1 MFDIDDLN
9 FNNLDGRLQHLNKQQ
24 LLDLIKRYY
33 ESEKI
38 NDLLKEYKIKT
49 TNSNLIRIL
58 PGVWS
63 SDLCEY
69 CEERFVIPLSSKSDN
84 NPLDERNKTC
94 SNCNHNPNSYFCDC
108 VNCKEK
114 REKERLEEIDRQERI
129 DQEKR
134 EKFIVDEIDVEDR
147 LYLAV
152 IIISALS
159 DNTMYI
165 ETLKDVANNLVTK
178 KEYEVELIK
187 TLTGKDLII
196 PHKIS
201 DIFSFEIEFKDEE

>member
-1 MFDIDDLN
+1 
-9 FNNLDGRLQHLNKQQ
+9 
-24 LLDLIKRYY
+24 
-33 ESEKI
+33 
-38 NDLLKEYKIKT
+38 IKT

-94 SNCNHNPNSYFCDC
+94 SNCNHNPNSYFCYC
-108 VNCKEK
+108 LNCKEK
-114 REKERLEEIDRQERI
+114 REKERLEEIERQERLNK
-129 DQEKR
+129 DKR
-134 EKFIVDEIDVEDR
+134 EYLNRLLSEDNWVQIKEDELNAEDR

-152 IIISALS
+152 ILKAALS
-159 DNTMYI
+159 ENTMYV
-165 ETLKDVANNLVTK
+165 EPLKGVAGSLAPT
-178 KEYEVELIK
+178 EEFEVELIK

-201 DIFSFEIEFKDEE
+201 DINSFEIEFKDEERQ